1 MLIETLPITDLLP
14 ADYNPRKDL
23 KPGDPEYDKL
33 KRSIETWGYVEPII
47 FNRQTKRVVG
57 GHQRLKVL
65 SEMGHT
71 EAECVIVDLNE
82 TQEKLLNVALNKVG
96 GDWDIPK
103 LKSLFEEMSNGEGI
117 EFLTI
122 TGFDLPEIKDLLAP
136 AVAVQEDVNFDI
148 DAATESAAKSTTV
161 KPGQIYALGKH
172 RLMCG
177 DSTNKDNMAALMDGE
192 KADMVFTDP
201 PYGVAIGTKNRT
213 LKAVTGNKGGITEDI
228 AGDTLPP
235 KELYAMLLSAF
246 ANVRS
251 HINDNCAVYVT
262 APIGGEIGYATQ
274 EMMRDAG
281 LAVRHILIWVK
292 NSATFSLGR
301 LDYDYQHEP
310 ILFTWAKTHKRPM
323 KGEHRTSVWQID
335 KPRSS
340 KLHPTSKP
348 IELVANAL
356 LNSSDRGDVIL
367 DPFGGSGTS
376 IVACEQ
382 TGRACRM
389 MELSPQYCQ
398 VILDR
403 WVALTAGGKPELVR
417 E

>member
-1 MLIETLPITDLLP
+1 MIIETLPIADLAP

-47 FNRQTKRVVG
+47 FNRRTKRVVG

-65 SEMGHT
+65 AEMGHT
-71 EAECVIVDLNE
+71 EAECVIVDLDE

-96 GDWDIPK
+96 GEWDMPK
-103 LKSLFEEMSNGEGI
+103 LHDLFEEMARGGGY

-122 TGFDLPEIKDLLAP
+122 TGFDMAEIKDLMATP
-136 AVAVQEDVNFDI
+136 VAVHEDVNFDI
-148 DAATESAAKSTTV
+148 DAATESAAKSTSV

-177 DSTNKDNMAALMDGE
+177 DSTSKDDMAALMDGE
-192 KADMVFTDP
+192 KSDMVFTDP

-213 LKAVTGNKGGITEDI
+213 LKAVTGGGGITEDI

-235 KELYAMLLSAF
+235 KELYAMLLAAF
-246 ANVRS
+246 GNVRS

-335 KPRSS
+335 KPRQS
-340 KLHPTSKP
+340 KLHPTMKP

-356 LNSSDRGDVIL
+356 LNSSDRGDIVL
-367 DPFGGSGTS
+367 DPFGGSGTT

-382 TGRACRM
+382 TGRVCRT

-417 E
+417 G